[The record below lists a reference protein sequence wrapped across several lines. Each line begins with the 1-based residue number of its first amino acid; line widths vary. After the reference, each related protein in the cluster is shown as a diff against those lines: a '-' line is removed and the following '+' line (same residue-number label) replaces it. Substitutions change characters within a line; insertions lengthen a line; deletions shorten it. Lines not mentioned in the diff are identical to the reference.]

1 VNWIADGDALEVDSI
16 RIRLALIDAPEQG
29 QPGSVDA
36 RDFVTCLCPIG
47 GRATVDQDDIQLT
60 DNYG

>member
-1 VNWIADGDALEVDSI
+1 MNWIADGDALEVDSI
-16 RIRLALIDAPEQG
+16 RIRLALIEAPEQG

-36 RDFVTCLCPIG
+36 RDFVTRLCPVG
-47 GRATVDQDDIQLT
+47 RRATVDQDDIQLT